1 MPKRHPVMPDR
12 RAPSSASH
20 APPDTDRRDGAERR
34 TRLRFRELCDEV
46 IASKR
51 VAQGRDLWT
60 PNDRDE
66 ARATLSRIAPL
77 G

>member
-1 MPKRHPVMPDR
+1 MPDR
-12 RAPSSASH
+12 RAPRSSAGH
-20 APPDTDRRDGAERR
+20 ATPDTDRRAGAERR

-46 IASKR
+46 IVSKR

-60 PNDRDE
+60 PGDRDE